1 LTIQQPGCNNPNIH
15 LHTNSVGGSVS
26 TAAAR
31 VVRVLEVL
39 AQAGRPMSV
48 TEIGRHLGAEK
59 STVSRL
65 LRDLAQHALL
75 EREEGRGR
83 FRLGIRLAQFARAAL
98 EGTDLRA
105 ASAPHLRSLCDQGGE
120 SVHLAT
126 LRRGQVIYVDK
137 VEAPTFV
144 RTSTEIGDVAPTHCT
159 ASGKAILAWLPE
171 STALQ
176 CLGGRRLKAF
186 TGKTITAREAL
197 LRHLHDVRAAG
208 YAVDDEEY
216 VEDVRCVAAPIF
228 NHAGAVV
235 GSVGVSGLA
244 TRIARAR
251 LLQLAAM
258 VRDTASRIS
267 GALGNRGTEGPG
279 KKTAPPA
286 RRVRQPRAGSRRRA
300 V

>member
-1 LTIQQPGCNNPNIH
+1 M
-15 LHTNSVGGSVS
+15 S

-39 AQAGRPMSV
+39 AQAGRPLSV

-83 FRLGIRLAQFARAAL
+83 FRLGIRLTQFARAAL

-105 ASAPHLRSLCDQGGE
+105 VSAPHLRSLCDDGGE

-126 LRRGQVIYVDK
+126 FRGGQVIYIDK

-144 RTSTEIGDVAPTHCT
+144 RTSTEIGDVAPPHCT

-176 CLGGRRLKAF
+176 SLGGRRLRTYTA
-186 TGKTITAREAL
+186 KTITARPAL
-197 LRHLHDVRAAG
+197 LHHLRDVRAVG

-216 VEDVRCVAAPIF
+216 VTDVRCVAAPIF
-228 NHAGAVV
+228 NHAGAVIA
-235 GSVGVSGLA
+235 SVGVSGLA
-244 TRIARAR
+244 TRIGGER
-251 LLQLAAM
+251 LPQLAAM
-258 VRDTASRIS
+258 VLDTAARIS
-267 GALGNRGTEGPG
+267 RALGNRAGEGLG
-279 KKTAPPA
+279 RETAPQAKRAQRPMA
-286 RRVRQPRAGSRRRA
+286 RSQRRG